1 MPATSSQTSLNW
13 LNFFVAAL
21 QTGFGPFIPVFL
33 AGAGWGPQEIG
44 FALSVGSFTAMA
56 SQLPAG
62 ALVDA
67 MHDKR
72 LAAGLAILGVGAS
85 ALLLAVW
92 PSHAAVLVAEALHG
106 FASCIITPA
115 IASMTLAIVGHGAFG
130 ERVGTNTRYAA
141 IGAAA
146 AALLLGGAGWWIA
159 DRGPLLMTALLTI
172 PTLGAVASVRVLRPR
187 QTPRDD
193 EHPACLH
200 PRVRRESGARI
211 WRVFTEHGLIAFLAC
226 AALYAVADAAIL
238 PFALTRLHRPNG
250 DGGSFVVAAAII
262 IPQLV
267 SAAIAPWLG
276 RIAQSRGRRTVLLL
290 GFAALPLRGLLVAI
304 LPGVAPLLAV
314 QSLDG
319 ISGAVFG
326 VMIPLLAADLT
337 RRHGGLNVTM
347 AAMSL
352 AIGLG
357 ATASTSFAGVIVQ
370 RLGTEAA
377 LLALAGCGLCAV
389 ALLWWV
395 MPETRPAPGEAV
407 AQPA

>member
-1 MPATSSQTSLNW
+1 MDATSSQRSLNW

-33 AGAGWGPQEIG
+33 AGADWKPQDIG
-44 FALSVGSFTAMA
+44 FALSVGSFAAMA

-67 MHDKR
+67 LHDKR
-72 LAAGLAILGVGAS
+72 LAAGLAILGIGAS
-85 ALLLAVW
+85 ALLLACW
-92 PSHAAVLVAEALHG
+92 PSYGAVLVAEAVHG
-106 FASCIITPA
+106 FASCIVNPA

-159 DRGPLLMTALLTI
+159 DRGPLLMTAMLTI
-172 PTLGAVASVRVLRPR
+172 PTLGAVFHVRTLRPR
-187 QTPRDD
+187 EAARED

-200 PRVRRESGARI
+200 PRVRRASGART
-211 WRVFTEHGLIAFLAC
+211 WRVFAEHGLIAFLAC
-226 AALYAVADAAIL
+226 AALYALADAAIL
-238 PFALTRLHRPNG
+238 PFALTQLDRGNTG
-250 DGGSFVVAAAII
+250 GGSLVVAGAII

-267 SAAIAPWLG
+267 SAALAPWLG
-276 RIAQSRGRRTVLLL
+276 RIAQSKGRRTVLLL
-290 GFAALPLRGLLVAI
+290 GFAALPLRGLLLAI
-304 LPGVAPLLAV
+304 LPGVAPLLAA

-337 RRHGGLNVTM
+337 QRHGGLNVTM
-347 AAMSL
+347 AAMAL
-352 AIGLG
+352 AIGIG
-357 ATASTSFAGVIVQ
+357 ATVSTSFAGLMVQ
-370 RLGTEAA
+370 SLGTEAA
-377 LLALAGCGLCAV
+377 LLALALCGLCAV

-395 MPETRPAPGEAV
+395 MPETRPAPRMAA